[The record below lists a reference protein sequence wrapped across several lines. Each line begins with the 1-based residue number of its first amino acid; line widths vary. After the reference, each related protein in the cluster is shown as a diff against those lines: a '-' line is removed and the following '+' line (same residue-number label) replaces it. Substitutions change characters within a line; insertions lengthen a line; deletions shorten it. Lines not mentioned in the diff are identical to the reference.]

1 MANSNKHYSKSIKNG
16 ASDKTIQEAEKIANG
31 IKKPEQNKEQT
42 KLITQG
48 IQKGIEL
55 YKKQQKAKARELDKH
70 LKKAKNLM
78 LVPKLGEES
87 IEEASQNSPSN
98 ILPWVLLTLSWV
110 GFACFSAFYL
120 VNT

>member
-1 MANSNKHYSKSIKNG
+1 MANSNKRYSKSIKNG

-31 IKKPEQNKEQT
+31 IKKPEQSKEQT

-70 LKKAKNLM
+70 LKKAKNLI
-78 LVPKLGEES
+78 LVPKVDEETTKE
-87 IEEASQNSPSN
+87 IPQNSRSN
-98 ILPWVLLTLSWV
+98 KLPWGLLVASWI
-110 GFACFSAFYL
+110 GFISFAAFYL
-120 VNT
+120 TKV

>member
-1 MANSNKHYSKSIKNG
+1 MANSNKRYSKSIKNG

-31 IKKPEQNKEQT
+31 IKKPEQSKEQT

-78 LVPKLGEES
+78 LVPKVDEES

-98 ILPWVLLTLSWV
+98 TLPWALLTLSWV

-120 VNT
+120 ANT